1 MLCKANHS
9 EAYAALQLSAPQ
21 PQPLPVARRTPPADD
36 RDYNANPLRFLVHGR
51 EVPLGRSSAAARP
64 APGAE
69 RAATLVPRPYE
80 GVTGTVNIPPAIID
94 DTIIKF
100 GEDMFVDLPKLR
112 DGDWSEYMPA
122 LTDKQPAGGWLI
134 VSH

>member
-1 MLCKANHS
+1 
-9 EAYAALQLSAPQ
+9 
-21 PQPLPVARRTPPADD
+21 
-36 RDYNANPLRFLVHGR
+36 LRFLVHGL

-69 RAATLVPRPYE
+69 RAATLVPHPYE

-94 DTIIKF
+94 DTTIKF

-112 DGDWSEYMPA
+112 DGDWGEYTSPKR
-122 LTDKQPAGGWLI
+122 TNNGPGGWLI